1 MTKYAYDPDFLPH
14 LPTIPTVGDY
24 STAEKIQAMRA
35 MRADA
40 MQLPA
45 PNPKVRREDRTVPAQ
60 GGQPAVPLR
69 IYTPK
74 AAATAPRACVYEI
87 HGGGFMFGNLDM
99 MDPWCDGIAAAL
111 DAVVVSVDYRLAPE
125 HPFPAGIDDACAA
138 HRWLLAQGIPA
149 AGIAIAGDSA
159 GGGLTLA
166 TLVALRA
173 AGDPLPAA
181 AVCLSP
187 LADLEQTGASSQG
200 GIDDPM
206 VSRVGTEVMAQA
218 YLQGHDRRDPRA
230 SPIHAD
236 YHGFPPLL
244 IQVGTREILLDDA
257 KRVAERARAAGVPVE
272 LELGEGLTHV
282 WPLHPHLPES
292 ATAVASIARFVR
304 ARLGIPRG

>member
-1 MTKYAYDPDFLPH
+1 MASLVGYFENLEFPPDVKQEP
-14 LPTIPTVGDY
+14 VVAAG
-24 STAEKIQAMRA
+24 
-35 MRADA
+35 
-40 MQLPA
+40 
-45 PNPKVRREDRTVPAQ
+45 VPAFWF
-60 GGQPAVPLR
+60 
-69 IYTPK
+69 TPSG
-74 AAATAPRACVYEI
+74 APSDRAILYL
-87 HGGGFMFGNLDM
+87 HGGGYVMGSVATHRSLIGRLARASGLR
-99 MDPWCDGIAAAL
+99 CLAL
-111 DAVVVSVDYRLAPE
+111 DYRLAPE

-166 TLVALRA
+166 TIVALRA